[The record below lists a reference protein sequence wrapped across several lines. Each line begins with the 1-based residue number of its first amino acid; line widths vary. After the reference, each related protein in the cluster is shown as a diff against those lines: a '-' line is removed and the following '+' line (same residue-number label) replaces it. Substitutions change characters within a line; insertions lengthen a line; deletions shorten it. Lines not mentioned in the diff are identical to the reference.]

1 MKGGGALSDTLF
13 KHQLWKTPLCV
24 NGANDVEQKGDVN
37 SQESTVWRIDI
48 VPDSREG
55 RDARVNDIQKEFWIQ
70 WGWRMF

>member
-13 KHQLWKTPLCV
+13 KHQLWVMVWGLWKTPLCV

-37 SQESTVWRIDI
+37 SQESTVWRTDI

-55 RDARVNDIQKEFWIQ
+55 RDARANDIQKEF
-70 WGWRMF
+70 

>member
-13 KHQLWKTPLCV
+13 KHQLWVTVWGLWKTPLCV

-37 SQESTVWRIDI
+37 SQESTVWRTDI

-55 RDARVNDIQKEFWIQ
+55 RDARANDIQKEF
-70 WGWRMF
+70 